1 MKKEILSWVK
11 TIILAVLLAFV
22 VDTVFIVN
30 ATVPT
35 GSMENTIMAGD
46 RILALRTS
54 YWFSDPER
62 GDVVVFE
69 DPDDPTGK
77 TLYVK
82 RIIGVGGDTVEV
94 QDGEVLV
101 NGQVQ
106 DEPYIKEITE
116 GDFGPYHVP
125 EGCYFMMGI
134 TGINLWTQG
143 SGRIPMWK
151 KTPFWVKLSCGI
163 TKDSKS
169 LIDLEEDRNRNE
181 KRNTWLDRNNCRG
194 GFAGIFDKS
203 LFAGECICANR
214 LYGKYDYGRGQKP
227 CLTYQLLVF

>member
-1 MKKEILSWVK
+1 MENKEKHLGSVRREEAPKSRKRDEEKEPFSWKKEILSW
-11 TIILAVLLAFV
+11 IQILAAAAVIAYVLTTYIIA
-22 VDTVFIVN
+22 N
-30 ATVPT
+30 STVPT

-125 EGCYFMMGI
+125 EGCYFMMGD
-134 TGINLWTQG
+134 N
-143 SGRIPMWK
+143 RN
-151 KTPFWVKLSCGI
+151 
-163 TKDSKS
+163 KS
-169 LIDLEEDRNRNE
+169 LDARFWENTYVE
-181 KRNTWLDRNNCRG
+181 KDAIL
-194 GFAGIFDKS
+194 
-203 LFAGECICANR
+203 
-214 LYGKYDYGRGQKP
+214 GKVVLRYYK
-227 CLTYQLLVF
+227 